1 MITDVNELIRVCL
14 EELVDRQYKPD
25 YIRLLTEHW
34 NTLSQW
40 MEANSLTVFS
50 STTAERYC
58 DLHIGSHILTDGM
71 GLKAKQHLRAIRM
84 LVSYQKDG
92 EFEFRSPRREF
103 CFSGQT
109 GGLMLEFFDYAADEL
124 HRAASTVYSYQFTLD
139 MLNRYLER
147 RNLSVNDISADDIE
161 CFLKE
166 SSSTIRAR
174 HTHANSLRQF
184 FRYLYYRHYS
194 RTDLSL
200 YVLPDNCNRHSIVP
214 TTYTE
219 EEIRRI
225 INAPDRSSAIGKR
238 DYLVLLLAAE
248 YGWRSADITGF
259 RLDQIDWEK
268 NVIRFEQ
275 QKTGAPVEYPLL
287 SSVGNALIDY
297 IQHGRPDSKR
307 PEVILSAEKSKN
319 GSPLKSPTIHSI
331 VSRYMRKASI
341 TGWKEKKHGAHSLRH
356 SLATNMLKKNV
367 SLPVISTVLGHQT
380 TETTKIYLKVDTNS
394 LRSCALKMPGI
405 STPYFRKAGGRIE

>member
-1 MITDVNELIRVCL
+1 MITDVNELIRVCSD
-14 EELVDRQYKPD
+14 ELVDRQYRSA
-25 YIRLLTEHW
+25 YVRLLTEHW
-34 NTLSQW
+34 RSLSQW
-40 MEANSLTVFS
+40 MKANSITVFS
-50 STTAERYC
+50 AMVADQYC

-71 GLKAKQHLRAIRM
+71 DLKAKQHLRAVRM

-92 EFEFRSPRREF
+92 EFEFRSPRREYV
-103 CFSGQT
+103 FSGQS
-109 GGLMLEFFDYAADEL
+109 GRLMLEFFDYATDEL
-124 HRAASTVYSYQFTLD
+124 HRAASTVCSYQFTLD
-139 MLNRYLER
+139 IFNRYLER
-147 RNLSVNDISADDIE
+147 RNLSVIDIKTDDIE

-166 SSSTIRAR
+166 CSSTVRAR
-174 HTHANSLRQF
+174 HTHANCLRQF
-184 FRYLYYRHYS
+184 FRYLLFRHYTE
-194 RTDLSL
+194 TDLSL
-200 YVLPDNCNRHSIVP
+200 YVLPDNCNRHSNVP

-259 RLDQIDWEK
+259 RLDQIDWER
-268 NVIRFEQ
+268 NVIRFDQ
-275 QKTGAPVEYPLL
+275 QKTDVPVEYPLL
-287 SSVGNALIDY
+287 SSVGNAIIDY
-297 IQHGRPDSKR
+297 LQHGRPDTKR

-331 VSRYMRKASI
+331 VTRYMRKASI

-356 SLATNMLKKNV
+356 SLATNMLKRNV

-380 TETTKIYLKVDTNS
+380 AETTKIYLKVDTNN
-394 LRSCALKMPGI
+394 LRSCALKMPDF
-405 STPYFRKAGGRIE
+405 STPYFRKAGGENE

>member
-1 MITDVNELIRVCL
+1 MITDVNELIRLCL
-14 EELVDRQYKPD
+14 NELVDRQYKPD
-25 YIRLLTEHW
+25 YVRLLTEHW
-34 NTLSQW
+34 ESLSQW
-40 MEANSLTVFS
+40 MEVNSLTVFS
-50 STTAERYC
+50 AMVADRYC
-58 DLHIGSHILTDGM
+58 DLFIGSHILTDGM
-71 GLKAKQHLRAIRM
+71 DLKAKRHLRAVRM

-103 CFSGQT
+103 DFSGKT
-109 GGLMLEFFDYAADEL
+109 GSLMLEFFDYAGDEL
-124 HRAASTVYSYQFTLD
+124 HRAASTVYSYQFALD
-139 MLNRYLER
+139 RLNSYLER
-147 RNLSVNDISADDIE
+147 RNLSLDDITTDVIE

-166 SSSTIRAR
+166 CSSTARAR
-174 HTHANSLRQF
+174 HTHANCLRQF
-184 FRYLYYRHYS
+184 FRYLYYHHYTE
-194 RTDLSL
+194 TDLSL
-200 YVLPDNCNRHSIVP
+200 CVLPDNYNRHSNVP

-259 RLDQIDWEK
+259 RLDQIDWER

-275 QKTGAPVEYPLL
+275 QKTGTPVEYPLL
-287 SSVGNALIDY
+287 SSVGNAIIDY
-297 IQHGRPDSKR
+297 IQHGRPDSR
-307 PEVILSAEKSKN
+307 RLEVILSAEKSKN
-319 GSPLKSPTIHSI
+319 GGPLKSATIHSI

-367 SLPVISTVLGHQT
+367 SLPIISTVLGHQT
-380 TETTKIYLKVDTNS
+380 TETTKIYLKVDTNN
-394 LRSCALKMPGI
+394 LRSCTLKIPDI
-405 STPYFRKAGGRIE
+405 STPYFRKEGGRNE

>member
-109 GGLMLEFFDYAADEL
+109 GGLML
-124 HRAASTVYSYQFTLD
+124 V
-139 MLNRYLER
+139 
-147 RNLSVNDISADDIE
+147 
-161 CFLKE
+161 LKE